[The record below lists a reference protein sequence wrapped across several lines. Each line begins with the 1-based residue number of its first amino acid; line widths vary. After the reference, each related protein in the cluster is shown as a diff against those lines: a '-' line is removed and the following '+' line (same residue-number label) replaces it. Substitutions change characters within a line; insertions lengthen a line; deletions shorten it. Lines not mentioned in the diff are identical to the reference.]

1 LVTFKLQYVAYKIS
15 YLRFQRSVLE
25 LSGVV
30 LPSVIH
36 HPPVHPFNDPDYT
49 PH

>member
-1 LVTFKLQYVAYKIS
+1 MAYKIS
-15 YLRFQRSVLE
+15 VLRFQRSVLE

-30 LPSVIH
+30 LPSGIQ

>member
-1 LVTFKLQYVAYKIS
+1 
-15 YLRFQRSVLE
+15 VLD

-30 LPSVIH
+30 LPSCFH
-36 HPPVHPFNDPDYT
+36 HPLVHPFNDPDYT